1 MARRPKLD
9 KHPEAKK
16 RALELYK
23 QGKTVREI
31 AEQISIEFPVEVSK
45 SSVHRLVKHYKE
57 LLKLNDVGIMEE
69 DVDLMNHSQQLSLIA
84 NGMITELLV
93 EWKEKGEITSERL
106 KAILDLLSTTS
117 GVAKTTAQIERIKSQ
132 LIQHIE
138 KVMQK
143 ITKAVERVID
153 DEETRIKLLIEIRKE
168 LEA

>member
-1 MARRPKLD
+1 MARRPNLD

-57 LLKLNDVGIMEE
+57 LLKLNDVGVMEE

-143 ITKAVERVID
+143 ITKAVEKVID

-168 LEA
+168 LES

>member
-1 MARRPKLD
+1 MARRPNLD

-57 LLKLNDVGIMEE
+57 LLKLNDVGVMEE

-143 ITKAVERVID
+143 ITKAVEKVID

>member
-1 MARRPKLD
+1 MGRRSNFD

-143 ITKAVERVID
+143 ITKAVEKVID